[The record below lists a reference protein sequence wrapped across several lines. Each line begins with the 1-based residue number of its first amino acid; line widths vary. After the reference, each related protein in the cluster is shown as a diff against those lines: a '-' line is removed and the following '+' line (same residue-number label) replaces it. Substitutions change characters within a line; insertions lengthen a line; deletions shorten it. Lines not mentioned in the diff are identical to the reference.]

1 MAAAGKPL
9 DEDLQSRQMAVYGR
23 ESMMKLSTAKVLI
36 SGLNGLGAE
45 AAKNVILAN
54 VKSVTLHDTE
64 AAKLVDL
71 GANFYLSKEDV
82 GKNRAEACKAQF
94 QELNPNVDVQV
105 LTAPLTAENIKGFN
119 VIVLCDSTLE
129 KAQEL
134 NTAARA
140 LSPPAHFI
148 YGKLNGVFGSVF
160 CDFGDNF
167 VCLDTT
173 GEAVKTAIVH
183 SIQKSKAGEKA
194 LVQCVMDEAIDLDD
208 DEHVV
213 FTEVKGMTQL
223 NDGKPRKISDVS
235 KGKKNF
241 KIEDTS
247 AFGDYTSG
255 GIVTQKKI
263 PLTLNFKPLSQTLTQ
278 PGKMSDIDTS
288 KQTPKACAFD
298 ESVLEFLG
306 QDAFETK
313 FGNSG
318 FLHLAH
324 QAIEKIGTGAAVG
337 AGGVDKL
344 KAAINEINATFTD
357 KVEEL
362 DCREKAIASLAR
374 GAGAILSP
382 MAAIFGGIIG
392 QEVIKAATSKFH
404 PTFQW
409 FHYDCIECLPDEAPP
424 AAETDKSRYGHQLQ
438 VFGEEMHKKIT
449 DLNIFLVGSGALGC
463 EFLKSLALMGV
474 SSAGGNVTVTDD
486 DVIEKSNLSRQFL
499 FRNHNIGHS
508 KSESASKAAK
518 VMNPDFKAKALTE
531 RVQQQTENI
540 FDDDF
545 WTGTDLV
552 VNALDNVKA
561 RLYVDSRCVLYGKPL
576 LESGTLGPKCNT
588 QAVIPGKTENYGA
601 TRDPPEKE
609 APQCALHNF
618 PHNID
623 HCLGLAKSEFV
634 GNFETLAADANEFS
648 KGPQKF
654 VDSLIAAGENPEAI
668 LDKLVGDPKFNCAM
682 QGGLTDALITEPAQN
697 FDQCIGWARRKFQS
711 YFVDRINLL
720 LYNCPADMKTSSGT
734 PFWAPP
740 KRLPK
745 VIEFSVDDEMV
756 LKFIIAAS
764 NLRAKL
770 YGITEEHR
778 EKEYFV
784 KVLKD
789 VKIPEFKPFK
799 TEVKTG
805 EDEQQAEGE
814 APAEAP
820 AAAPKD
826 MEEDKARLE
835 AALKSVSGG
844 VVAGKEYFSNE
855 FEKDHDDNF
864 HIDFIQSFAN
874 LRARNYAIDEIDFL
888 QAKLKAG
895 RIIPAIATATA
906 MATGFV
912 CLEMYKVVG
921 KKPAAAFRNTFSN
934 LALPLYSQSEP
945 APPDSIVSGTR
956 FDKEMY
962 MDVDEVAV
970 PDPQTTW
977 DTITISAPR
986 SITIKGLVDWF
997 KAEKNLDLVGWIYT
1011 GADKKADSSPLEQRM
1026 NQTVIEYIES
1036 KGYPVTFP
1044 CLKKRKIVEIGD
1056 SPPDTKVL
1064 ELKTADGDDVKICRV
1079 VISFTD

>member
-1 MAAAGKPL
+1 MAAAGKPI

-23 ESMMKLSTAKVLI
+23 ESMMKLSTVRVLI

-45 AAKNVILAN
+45 TAKNVILAN
-54 VKSVTLHDTE
+54 VKSVTLHDTSV
-64 AAKLVDL
+64 AKLADL
-71 GANFYLSKEDV
+71 GSNFYLSKDDV
-82 GKNRAEACKAQF
+82 GKNRAEACRSQF

-105 LTAPLTAENIKGFN
+105 LTTDLTEESIKGFN
-119 VIVLCDSTLE
+119 VIVLCDSTLK
-129 KAQEL
+129 KATEI
-134 NTAARA
+134 NSAART

-183 SIQKSKAGEKA
+183 NIQKSKAGEKA

-213 FTEVKGMTQL
+213 FTEVNGMTQL
-223 NDGKPRKISDVS
+223 NDGKTRKISDVS

-241 KIEDTS
+241 KIDDTS
-247 AFGDYTSG
+247 GFSDYISG

-263 PLTLNFKPLSQTLTQ
+263 PLTLNFRPLAATLQKPGRMT
-278 PGKMSDIDTS
+278 DIDTS
-288 KQTPKACAFD
+288 KQTPKACAWD

-306 QDAFETK
+306 NEVFEMK

-318 FLHLAH
+318 FLHLAL
-324 QAIEKIGTGAAVG
+324 QALDKIGTEAAVVV
-337 AGGVDKL
+337 GGVDKL
-344 KAAINEINATFTD
+344 KAAINEINSTLPD

-362 DCREKAIASLAR
+362 ECREKAIASLAR

-382 MAAIFGGIIG
+382 MAAIFGGIMG

-409 FHYDCIECLPDEAPP
+409 FHYDCIECLPENPAPAVEA
-424 AAETDKSRYGHQLQ
+424 DKSRYAAQLQ
-438 VFGEEMHKKIT
+438 VFGEEIHKKIT

-463 EFLKSLALMGV
+463 EFLKSLSLMGV
-474 SSAGGNVTVTDD
+474 ASADGNVTVTDD
-486 DVIEKSNLSRQFL
+486 DIIEKSNLSRQFL

-508 KSESASKAAK
+508 KSESATKAAK

-531 RVQQQTENI
+531 RVQQQTENV
-540 FDDDF
+540 FDDEF
-545 WTGTDLV
+545 WNGTDVV

-561 RLYVDSRCVLYGKPL
+561 RLYVDARCVLYGKPL

-588 QAVIPGKTENYGA
+588 QAVIPGMTENYGA

-634 GNFETLAADANEFS
+634 GNFETLSTDANEFA

-668 LDKLVGDPKFNCAM
+668 LDKLIGDPKFNCAM
-682 QGGLTDALITEPAQN
+682 QGGLTDALVTEPAQN
-697 FDQCIGWARRKFQS
+697 FDQCIGWARRKYQS
-711 YFVDRINLL
+711 YFVDRISLL
-720 LYNCPADMKTSSGT
+720 LYNCPADMKTSSGS
-734 PFWAPP
+734 PFWSPP
-740 KRLPK
+740 KRLPR
-745 VIEFSVDDEMV
+745 VLEFSADDEMA
-756 LKFIIAAS
+756 LKFIVAAA
-764 NLRAKL
+764 NLRAKV

-778 EKEYFV
+778 DKEYFV

-789 VKIPEFKPFK
+789 VKIPNFQPFK

-805 EDEQQAEGE
+805 EEEQQDGA
-814 APAEAP
+814 AAP
-820 AAAPKD
+820 AAAPAPTSPED
-826 MEEDKARLE
+826 DKARLE
-835 AALKSVSGG
+835 AALKSVSAA
-844 VVAGKEYFSNE
+844 VVAGKEYFVNE
-855 FEKDHDDNF
+855 FEKDQDDNF

-874 LRARNYAIDEIDFL
+874 LRARNYTIDEIDFL

-912 CLEMYKVVG
+912 CLEMYKVIG
-921 KKPAAAFRNTFSN
+921 KKPATSFRNTFSN

-945 APPDSIVSGTR
+945 APPETITSGTR

-986 SITIKGLVDWF
+986 SITIKGLIEWF
-997 KAEKNLDLVGWIYT
+997 KAEKELDLVGWIYT
-1011 GADKKADSSPLEQRM
+1011 GADNKADSSPLSERM
-1026 NQTVIEYIES
+1026 DTTVINYIES